1 MNNEQYLP
9 LFDEYQYLPLFDE
22 YQYLPLFDEYQQLPL
37 FDEYQ
42 YLPLFDEYQ
51 QLPTEQLPIEPLQS
65 STTQT
70 ETIISPSKKIPVCRK
85 RKINEIDKN
94 KKIRKNYWRIINSE
108 KNEIMRG
115 AVFLYRF
122 YPMIRSCIIQKSFKL
137 PVKTLMRYVYYSCKV
152 EYKKFNLYFGKA
164 GKSITGNYDRALN
177 KTRINFYKNKN
188 KFTISNKIPIPKY
201 AKEFIERKH
210 IYP

>member
-22 YQYLPLFDEYQQLPL
+22 YQYLYL

-42 YLPLFDEYQ
+42 YLPLFNYNLLEDLSIQ
-51 QLPTEQLPIEPLQS
+51 QLQTEQE
-65 STTQT
+65 STSQT
-70 ETIISPSKKIPVCRK
+70 SKKIPVCRK

-122 YPMIRSCIIQKSFKL
+122 YPMIRSCIIQKYFKL
-137 PVKTLMRYVYYSCKV
+137 PVKTLMRYVYYSCNV

-188 KFTISNKIPIPKY
+188 EFSISDKIPIPKY
-201 AKEFIERKH
+201 AKEFIEKKH